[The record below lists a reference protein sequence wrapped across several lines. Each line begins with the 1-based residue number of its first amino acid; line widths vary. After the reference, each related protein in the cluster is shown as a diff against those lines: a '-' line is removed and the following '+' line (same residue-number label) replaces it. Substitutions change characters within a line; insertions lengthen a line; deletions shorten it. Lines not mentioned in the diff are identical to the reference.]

1 MTKNSRL
8 SFALAIL
15 ILMAGAAI
23 RLYALGD
30 VPLGLNSDGVTDLR
44 LAETVRQG
52 GVRVFFDLNGEG
64 REVLYPALMATVTAI
79 FGAGTVIYAFA
90 SFVIGM
96 ITQAVTFALARRLFG
111 DLAGL
116 AALGFMAIVWWPVL
130 LSRLIGRETLLPLL
144 VATVLLM
151 LALGLPVY
159 GRHRSSASQTVA
171 FAGLGTAM
179 AVGMYLHPVGIV
191 VMLMALVFIGYYM
204 AFGRPRLTDSLRR
217 TIGFTV
223 LLTLIFVV
231 PYLLSAGSSPELSGA
246 VRLFT
251 GLRMD
256 DTPLIERAI
265 SAFMGLGIQGDTN
278 PIYNIPGRPLVDP
291 MSAMIIV
298 GGALVALRYTRR
310 RLRYTLL
317 TAAIVIIGPLGL
329 FAPDSPSWLAGAA
342 VLPVLALCFGLG
354 ISALGRLTGNRRIA
368 GLILAILLVTNGAWT
383 TRDLFFTWPAIPA
396 VQSRYNARVAYL
408 AQHVDRTASTV
419 PTLVCSSDVTGRN
432 APAALTSPRLFGL
445 MINNRAA
452 SLRYLDC
459 ATSMIFPAGGEEAH
473 VIFPNLRI
481 LAATSP
487 AVLQWLDLGQ
497 RDDRG
502 VVEMQVVQP
511 LADRTGLFTTTAPAR
526 LDPQASPGSAPLL
539 PPIRMENN
547 LTFLGYETLVDE
559 IPPGGILPVV
569 TYWRVDG
576 VLPADLTLFAHLYD
590 DLGAA
595 PLANQDSISV
605 VPSQLAVRDVVLQVH
620 FIQIPETLPERAYTI
635 AIGAYRTQS
644 RQRLGIL
651 PEPGES
657 AIGSRLILY
666 TVDVAR
672 NP

>member
-23 RLYALGD
+23 RLYALAD
-30 VPLGLNSDGVTDLR
+30 VPLGLNSNGVTDLR

-52 GVRVFFDLNGEG
+52 GVRIFFDLNGEG
-64 REVLYPALMATVTAI
+64 REVLYPALLATVTAV

-90 SFVIGM
+90 SFAVGM
-96 ITQAVTFALARRLFG
+96 ITQAVTFALARRLYG

-116 AALGFMAIVWWPVL
+116 AALGFMAFIWWPVL
-130 LSRLIGRETLLPLL
+130 LSRLIGRETMLPLL

-223 LLTLIFVV
+223 LLTLIFIV
-231 PYLLSAGSSPELSGA
+231 PYLLSAGNMPNLSGA

-256 DTPLIERAI
+256 DAPLYERAV
-265 SAFMGLGIQGDTN
+265 SAFAGVGFQGDAN
-278 PIYNIPGRPLVDP
+278 PVYNIPGRPLIDP
-291 MSAMIIV
+291 LSALIIGV
-298 GGALVALRYTRR
+298 GALVALRYARR

-317 TAAIVIIGPLGL
+317 TAALIILAPLGL
-329 FAPDSPSWLAGAA
+329 FAPNSPSWLASAA
-342 VLPVLALCFGLG
+342 LMPVLALCFGLG
-354 ISALGRLTGNRRIA
+354 TSALGRLVGNQRIA
-368 GLILAILLVTNGAWT
+368 GLMLAILLVANGVWT
-383 TRDLFFTWPAIPA
+383 TRDLFVTWPAIPA
-396 VQSRYNARVAYL
+396 VQSRYNSRVALL
-408 AQHVDRTASTV
+408 AQHVDRTVSTV

-432 APAALTSPRLFGL
+432 APAALTNPRLLSL
-445 MINNRAA
+445 MLNNRAA
-452 SLRYLDC
+452 PLRYLDC
-459 ATSMIFPAGGEEAH
+459 ATGMIFPAGGEHAQ

-481 LAATSP
+481 LDATSP
-487 AVLQWLDLGQ
+487 AVLQWIELGT
-497 RDDRG
+497 RDDIG

-511 LADRTGLFTTTAPAR
+511 LADRTGLFTTAAPVR
-526 LDPQASPGSAPLL
+526 LDPQASPGSDPLL
-539 PPIRMENN
+539 PPVRLENN

-576 VLPADLTLFAHLYD
+576 ILPVDLTLFAHLYD

-605 VPSQLAVRDVVLQVH
+605 VSSQLAPRDIFLQVH
-620 FIQIPETLPERAYTI
+620 FIQVPETLPERAYTI
-635 AIGAYRTQS
+635 AVGAYRTNS

-651 PEPGES
+651 PEP
-657 AIGSRLILY
+657 ATTLMGSRLILY
-666 TVDVAR
+666 SVDVTR